1 MLGARERETH
11 TVPRAM
17 LESSCTPVCAEQ
29 PEGSRGE
36 GKCALSPGATVCEDG
51 APRAVALN
59 REERRP
65 TALAGK
71 LVSPVLVLSCHV

>member
-1 MLGARERETH
+1 MHA
-11 TVPRAM
+11 
-17 LESSCTPVCAEQ
+17 
-29 PEGSRGE
+29 GSRGE

-59 REERRP
+59 REERRS